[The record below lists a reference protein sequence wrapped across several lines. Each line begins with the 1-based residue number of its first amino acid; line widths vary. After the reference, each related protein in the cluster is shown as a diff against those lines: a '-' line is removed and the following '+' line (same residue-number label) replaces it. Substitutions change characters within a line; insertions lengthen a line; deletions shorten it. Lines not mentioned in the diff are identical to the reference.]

1 MVPAPCPFSADP
13 RSPGVGDVLVELPGA
28 LAALGAELRAN
39 GWELALEVVEEGLTD
54 DVIPSLVRLGRVAQ
68 LGDMP
73 TFITEL
79 GREVER
85 PMPERMRVGGPLAAI
100 ARDHARQ
107 REALGFAPRDVVTE
121 FLLLRRVLWRYV
133 GAHLTGLERGD
144 VIEVERR
151 INDTIDRLVV
161 ECVVAY
167 FDRATAELADQA
179 RRDPLTGLLN
189 HQAFSDVLALEIE
202 RAQRYDHGLTIVFVD
217 LDRFKEIND
226 TLGHMEGDRV
236 LHRIGKL
243 ASSMLRGS
251 DVAGRMGGDEFAVLL
266 LETDMHAGER
276 FRRRLLDGMLDL
288 VARREL
294 PAGFDLSAGCAH
306 FPTDAADAE
315 ALLRTADARQYEVK
329 RAKRPSPNGHV

>member
-1 MVPAPCPFSADP
+1 
-13 RSPGVGDVLVELPGA
+13 VGDALVELPGA
-28 LAALGAELRAN
+28 LSALGCELRTN
-39 GWELALEVVEEGLTD
+39 GWELALEVIEEGVTD

-85 PMPERMRVGGPLAAI
+85 PMPERMRIGGPLAAM

-107 REALGFAPRDVVTE
+107 REALGFAPREVVME
-121 FLLLRRVLWRYV
+121 FLLLRRVLWRFV
-133 GAHLTGLERGD
+133 GEHLGGLRSGD

-151 INDTIDRLVV
+151 INDTIDRIVV

-189 HQAFSDVLALEIE
+189 HQAFSDVLALELE
-202 RAQRYDHGLTIVFVD
+202 RAQRYDHGLTIVFFD

-226 TLGHMEGDRV
+226 SLGHMEGDRV
-236 LHRIGKL
+236 LHRIGGL

-266 LETDMHAGER
+266 LETDRHAGER
-276 FRRRLLDGMLDL
+276 FRRRLAEGLEEL
-288 VARREL
+288 VRRGEL
-294 PAGFDLSAGCAH
+294 PEGFDLSAGCAH
-306 FPTDAADAE
+306 FPTDAPDPD
-315 ALLRTADARQYEVK
+315 ALLRRADAHQYDAK
-329 RAKRPSPNGHV
+329 RAKRN

>member
-1 MVPAPCPFSADP
+1 VQNVVVA
-13 RSPGVGDVLVELPGA
+13 LPGA
-28 LAALGAELRAN
+28 LSALGAELSAN
-39 GWELALEVVEEGLTD
+39 GWELALEVIEEGLTD
-54 DVIPSLVRLGRVAQ
+54 DVVPSLVRLGRVSQ
-68 LGDMP
+68 FGDMP

-107 REALGFAPRDVVTE
+107 REALGFAPREVVME
-121 FLLLRRVLWRYV
+121 FLLLRRVLWRFV
-133 GAHLTGLERGD
+133 AGHLTGLESGD
-144 VIEVERR
+144 VIEIERR
-151 INDTIDRLVV
+151 INDTIDRIVV

-167 FDRATAELADQA
+167 FDRATSELADQA

-189 HQAFSDVLALEIE
+189 HQAFSDVLALEVE
-202 RAQRYDHGLTIVFVD
+202 RARRYDHGLTIVFFD

-236 LHRIGKL
+236 LHRIGTL

-266 LETDMHAGER
+266 LETDRHAGER
-276 FRRRLLDGMLDL
+276 FRRRLGEG
-288 VARREL
+288 VAEMAGRHEL
-294 PAGFDLSAGCAH
+294 PGGFALSAGCAH
-306 FPTDAADAE
+306 FPTDAAEPD
-315 ALLRTADARQYEVK
+315 ALLRLADADQYEAK
-329 RAKRPSPNGHV
+329 RAKGA

>member
-1 MVPAPCPFSADP
+1 VQNVVVA
-13 RSPGVGDVLVELPGA
+13 LPGA
-28 LAALGAELRAN
+28 LSALGSELSAN
-39 GWELALEVVEEGLTD
+39 GWELALEVIEEGLTD
-54 DVIPSLVRLGRVAQ
+54 DVVPSLVRLGRVSQ
-68 LGDMP
+68 FGDMP

-107 REALGFAPRDVVTE
+107 REALGFAPREVVME
-121 FLLLRRVLWRYV
+121 FLLLRRVLWRFV
-133 GAHLTGLERGD
+133 AGHLTGLESGD
-144 VIEVERR
+144 VIEIERR
-151 INDTIDRLVV
+151 INDTIDRIVV

-167 FDRATAELADQA
+167 FDRATSELADQA

-189 HQAFSDVLALEIE
+189 HQAFSDVLALEVE
-202 RAQRYDHGLTIVFVD
+202 RARRYDHGLTIVFFD

-236 LHRIGKL
+236 LHRIGTL

-266 LETDMHAGER
+266 LETDRHAGER
-276 FRRRLLDGMLDL
+276 FRRRLGEG
-288 VARREL
+288 VAEMAVRHEL
-294 PAGFDLSAGCAH
+294 PGGFALSAGCAH
-306 FPTDAADAE
+306 FPTDAAEPD
-315 ALLRTADARQYEVK
+315 ALLRLADADQYEAK
-329 RAKRPSPNGHV
+329 RAKGA

>member
-1 MVPAPCPFSADP
+1 
-13 RSPGVGDVLVELPGA
+13 VGDVLAELPGA
-28 LAALGAELRAN
+28 LSALGAELRAN
-39 GWELALEVVEEGLTD
+39 GWELALEMVEEGLTD
-54 DVIPSLVRLGRVAQ
+54 DVVPSLVRLGRVAQ

-107 REALGFAPRDVVTE
+107 REALGFAPREVVTE
-121 FLLLRRVLWRYV
+121 FLLLRRVLWRFVAEHVTGV
-133 GAHLTGLERGD
+133 GSGD
-144 VIEVERR
+144 MIEIERR

-189 HQAFSDVLALEIE
+189 HQAFSDVLALEVE
-202 RAQRYDHGLTIVFVD
+202 RARRYDHGLTIVFFD

-236 LHRIGKL
+236 LHRVGTL

-266 LETDMHAGER
+266 LETDKHAGER
-276 FRRRLLDGMLDL
+276 FRRRLSGAAAEL
-288 VARREL
+288 VSGQEL
-294 PAGFDLSAGCAH
+294 PDDFALSAGFAH
-306 FPTDAADAE
+306 FPTDAADPD
-315 ALLRTADARQYEVK
+315 ALLRLADARQYEAK
-329 RAKRPSPNGHV
+329 RAKRD

>member
-1 MVPAPCPFSADP
+1 
-13 RSPGVGDVLVELPGA
+13 LPGG
-28 LAALGAELRAN
+28 LAELGAGLRAN
-39 GWELALEVVEEGLTD
+39 GWELALEVIEEGLTD

-79 GREVER
+79 GREVAR

-107 REALGFAPRDVVTE
+107 REALGFAPREVVTE
-121 FLLLRRVLWRYV
+121 FLLLRRVLWRFV
-133 GAHLTGLERGD
+133 AGHLSGLESSD

-189 HQAFSDVLALEIE
+189 HQAFSDVLALELE
-202 RAQRYDHGLTIVFVD
+202 RARRYDHGLTIVFFD

-226 TLGHMEGDRV
+226 TFGHMEGDRV
-236 LHRIGKL
+236 LHRIGSL

-266 LETDMHAGER
+266 LESDKHAGER
-276 FRRRLLDGMLDL
+276 FRRRLADGVIELA
-288 VARREL
+288 AREEL
-294 PAGFDLSAGCAH
+294 PAGFGLSAGCAH
-306 FPTDAADAE
+306 FPTDVGDPD
-315 ALLRTADARQYEVK
+315 ALLRLADARQYDAK
-329 RAKRPSPNGHV
+329 RAKRD

>member
-1 MVPAPCPFSADP
+1 
-13 RSPGVGDVLVELPGA
+13 VGDVLAELPGA
-28 LAALGAELRAN
+28 LSALGAELRAN

-54 DVIPSLVRLGRVAQ
+54 DVVPSLVRLGRVAQ

-107 REALGFAPRDVVTE
+107 REALGFAPREVVTE
-121 FLLLRRVLWRYV
+121 FLLLRRVLWRFV
-133 GAHLTGLERGD
+133 AEHLTGLESGD
-144 VIEVERR
+144 MIEIERR

-161 ECVVAY
+161 DCVVAY
-167 FDRATAELADQA
+167 FDRATAELADQV

-189 HQAFSDVLALEIE
+189 HQALSDVLALEVE
-202 RAQRYDHGLTIVFVD
+202 RARRYDHGLTIVFFD

-236 LHRIGKL
+236 LHGVGTL

-266 LETDMHAGER
+266 LETDKHAGER
-276 FRRRLLDGMLDL
+276 FRRRLSEAAAEL
-288 VARREL
+288 VSREEL
-294 PAGFDLSAGCAH
+294 PDDFALSAGCAH
-306 FPTDAADAE
+306 FPTDAADPD
-315 ALLRTADARQYEVK
+315 ALLRLADARQYEAK
-329 RAKRPSPNGHV
+329 RAKRD